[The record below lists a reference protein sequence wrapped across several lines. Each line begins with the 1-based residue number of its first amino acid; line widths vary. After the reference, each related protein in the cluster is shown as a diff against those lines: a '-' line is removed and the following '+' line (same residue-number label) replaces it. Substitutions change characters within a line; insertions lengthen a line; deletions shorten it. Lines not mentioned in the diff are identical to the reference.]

1 MGSPIVLPLMVWL
14 KTSKQDSSQMTGFQI
29 QLLEFLKKFDAFCQ
43 EQHLEYCLF
52 WGTLIGCIR
61 EGGFIPWDDD
71 VDVAMDRDNFE
82 KLKRLARE
90 GKLPPQFE
98 FEDSLFL
105 KGCRIPKVRYKGVA
119 IHDRNGGTGI
129 FIDIFPFDRFTA
141 IDVQILKIAATG
153 LHVRDYR
160 RKISNKL
167 VRSVYTPLSII
178 PYLLFVLVRSVYSHR
193 ELKNGKYIGNSPVT
207 NSEYFFNVSDFYP
220 FSRKQ
225 FEDSAFPVPKGFD
238 AILKEVYG
246 NYLIPVDY
254 KNKHY

>member
-1 MGSPIVLPLMVWL
+1 MVWL
-14 KTSKQDSSQMTGFQI
+14 KTSKQDSSQMTGFQV
-29 QLLEFLKKFDAFCQ
+29 QLLEFLKKFDSFCQ

-153 LHVRDYR
+153 LHVRDCR
-160 RKISNKL
+160 RKISNK
-167 VRSVYTPLSII
+167 
-178 PYLLFVLVRSVYSHR
+178 LVRSVYSHR

-225 FEDSAFPVPKGFD
+225 FEDSEFPIPKGFD

>member
-1 MGSPIVLPLMVWL
+1 MPLMVWL
-14 KTSKQDSSQMTGFQI
+14 KTSKQDSSQMTGFQV
-29 QLLEFLKKFDAFCQ
+29 QLLEFLKKFDSFCQ

-141 IDVQILKIAATG
+141 IDVQILKIVGRT
-153 LHVRDYR
+153 
-160 RKISNKL
+160 
-167 VRSVYTPLSII
+167 
-178 PYLLFVLVRSVYSHR
+178 
-193 ELKNGKYIGNSPVT
+193 LK
-207 NSEYFFNVSDFYP
+207 
-220 FSRKQ
+220 
-225 FEDSAFPVPKGFD
+225 VPPKRT
-238 AILKEVYG
+238 
-246 NYLIPVDY
+246 LI
-254 KNKHY
+254 

>member
-1 MGSPIVLPLMVWL
+1 MPLMVWL
-14 KTSKQDSSQMTGFQI
+14 KTSKQDSSQMTGFQV
-29 QLLEFLKKFDAFCQ
+29 QLLEFLKKFDSFCQ

-153 LHVRDYR
+153 LHVRDCR
-160 RKISNKL
+160 RKISNK
-167 VRSVYTPLSII
+167 
-178 PYLLFVLVRSVYSHR
+178 LVRSVYSHR

-225 FEDSAFPVPKGFD
+225 FEDSEFPIPKGFD

>member
-1 MGSPIVLPLMVWL
+1 
-14 KTSKQDSSQMTGFQI
+14 MTGFQV

-43 EQHLEYCLF
+43 EQHVEYCLF

-167 VRSVYTPLSII
+167 VRSVY
-178 PYLLFVLVRSVYSHR
+178 SHR

-225 FEDSAFPVPKGFD
+225 FEDSEFPVPKGFD